1 MPPAIPLAF
10 LLLALA
16 WWPGGSLVLTKS
28 PAPAKPPVVS
38 QKAGI
43 VFVVE
48 GVGGFDVFGT
58 SARWALPRAGVRHE
72 IRDFV
77 WTHGWGHVL
86 KDLQDAQHMV
96 RKAGDLAQEIRAVK
110 ALAPERPV
118 YVVAKS
124 GGTGVAL
131 VAAEQLPPGT
141 LERMILLSSAVSP
154 TYDLRPALRAT
165 KYEIVSFHSPYDQ
178 VVLGWGTRQFGTIDR
193 VRGPSAGLHGFVIP
207 ANLSAADR
215 ALYDRLVQVR
225 WHASMLLEGHT
236 GAHSGT
242 SMPAFMTKE
251 VAPWLKP

>member
-1 MPPAIPLAF
+1 MPQPITVAF
-10 LLLALA
+10 VCLALA
-16 WWPGGSLVLTKS
+16 GTGGLAQAGKAPPSAKV
-28 PAPAKPPVVS
+28 PAGY
-38 QKAGI
+38 KAGV

-58 SARWALPRAGVRHE
+58 SARWALPHAGVRHE

-77 WTHGWGHVL
+77 WTHGWGSVF
-86 KDLQDAQHMV
+86 KDLQDTRHML
-96 RKAGDLAQEIRAVK
+96 RKAGELAEEIRSVK
-110 ALAPERPV
+110 AATPERPV

-131 VAAEQLPPGT
+131 AAAEQLPPQT

-165 KYEIVSFHSPYDQ
+165 KYQIISFHSPFDQ
-178 VVLGWGTRQFGTIDR
+178 VILGWGTRQFGTIDR
-193 VRGPSAGLHGFVIP
+193 VRGPSAGLHGFVMPPDLP
-207 ANLSAADR
+207 AGDR
-215 ALYDRLVQVR
+215 VLYDRLVQVR
-225 WHASMLLEGHT
+225 WHPAMLLEGHT

-242 SMPAFMTKE
+242 SMPAFMAKE

>member
-1 MPPAIPLAF
+1 MPPTIPLAF
-10 LLLALA
+10 LFLIPA
-16 WWPGGSLVLTKS
+16 WWPGAPLLTSRSALPAKS
-28 PAPAKPPVVS
+28 PIAAP
-38 QKAGI
+38 QAGV

-58 SARWALPRAGVRHE
+58 SARWALPRAGVHHE

-86 KDLQDAQHMV
+86 KDLQDTEHML
-96 RKAGDLAQEIRAVK
+96 RKANELGQAIRAVK
-110 ALAPERPV
+110 VTTPDRPI

-131 VAAEQLPPGT
+131 VAAEQLAPGT
-141 LERMILLSSAVSP
+141 LERMILLSAAVSP

-165 KYEIVSFHSPYDQ
+165 KHEIVSFHSPFDQ
-178 VVLGWGTRQFGTIDR
+178 VILGWGTRQFGTIDR
-193 VRGPSAGLHGFVIP
+193 VRGPSAGLHGFVVP

-225 WHASMLLEGHT
+225 WHPSMLLEGHT
-236 GAHSGT
+236 GVHSGT
-242 SMPAFMTKE
+242 SLPTFMTKE